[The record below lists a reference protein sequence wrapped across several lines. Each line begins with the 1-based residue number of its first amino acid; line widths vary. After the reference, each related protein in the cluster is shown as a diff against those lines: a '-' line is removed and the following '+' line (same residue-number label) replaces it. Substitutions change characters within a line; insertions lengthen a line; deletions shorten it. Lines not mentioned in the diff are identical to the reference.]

1 MKKKNNRVYGILTVL
16 CLILAAFL
24 TWAMSRVTGAAA
36 SALGIGAL
44 LTGAAFTFCS
54 GKLIREKDSEGTP
67 SAAMEEKKAAGN
79 DTRGRIYAL
88 LSALCLILAV
98 LLTWAMGRVTG
109 AAASALGI
117 GALLTGAAFTFCSG
131 KLIREKDSATH

>member
-54 GKLIREKDSEGTP
+54 GKLIREKDS
-67 SAAMEEKKAAGN
+67 
-79 DTRGRIYAL
+79 
-88 LSALCLILAV
+88 
-98 LLTWAMGRVTG
+98 
-109 AAASALGI
+109 
-117 GALLTGAAFTFCSG
+117 
-131 KLIREKDSATH
+131 ATH